1 MSYACPK
8 TVQRLTQAAGQRI
21 LILDGAMGTMIQRL
35 GLDEAAFRGRQFAG
49 HPHELAGC
57 NDLLSITRP
66 EAIVAIHR
74 AYLEAG
80 AELISTNTFNAN
92 RVSLADYR
100 LSDHVREINLSAAQC
115 ARQAIEEH
123 QAAMERGDR
132 RDGAPTGER
141 TGRNACPPG
150 TVTGRNACPPLGL
163 VAGSIGPTNRTAS
176 LSPNVNDPGFRAVT
190 FDDLVAAYYE
200 QVDAL
205 IEGGVDILLPETV
218 FDTLNLK
225 ASLFAIERCFEDRG
239 TRLPV
244 MASVTI
250 TDRSGR
256 TLSGQTLE
264 AFCTSIEHADLFS
277 IGINCAL
284 GPELMRPYVEELSSL
299 SAVCTSCH
307 PNAGLPNEFGGYDE
321 TPGQMAAVLG
331 EFAENGWLNVVGG
344 CCGTTPDHVRAI
356 AEAVG
361 GKPPRK
367 PPPPSPYARY
377 SGLEPLVLRPESA
390 FTMIGERTNVSGSR
404 AFARMVRE
412 GRLEEAAAVAR
423 QQVEGGANVI
433 DVNLDDAL
441 LDGEAI
447 MPHFLN
453 LLAAEPD
460 VARVPVMIDS
470 SKWSILEAG
479 LKCVQG
485 KSIVNSI
492 SLKEGEEEFLRQAR
506 LVRRYGAACVVML
519 FDEQGQAV
527 TVEHK
532 VRIVRRAYH
541 LLTEK
546 VGMKPQDIIFDPNI
560 LTVGTGIEEHNR
572 YALNFIEATRQ
583 IKELFPEVRVSGGVS
598 NVSFAFRSSEPVRR
612 AMHAAFLYHAIRAG
626 LDMAIVNAG
635 QLDVYEEIPGGLRER
650 VEDVLLD
657 RRPDA
662 TERLIEM
669 AESLRQRE
677 GPSEKAAQAWRQGT
691 VEERLSH
698 ALVQGVVDF
707 IDADAEEARRTY
719 PTCLAIIEGPLMA
732 GMKVVGDLFGAG
744 KMFLP
749 QVVKSARVMKKAVA
763 YLLPF
768 LEEEKARGGMAT
780 LASPCARS
788 DMPTTSVGMAP
799 STRGKIVMATVKG
812 DVHDIGK
819 NIVGIVLACNN
830 YEVIDLGVMVP
841 CEKILQTAI
850 DQKADMIGLS
860 GLITP
865 SLEEMAHVAREMD
878 RRGLDLPLLIGG
890 ATTSAKHTAVKIAP
904 AYRHVTV
911 HVPDA
916 SRSAGVVERLLRPE
930 SRKLFDQENRVE
942 QARLVEAFRRRGEIT
957 LVPYA
962 DARTR
967 RFPTDWQNV
976 RIDVPA
982 FTGIRVRDDYPLDE
996 LARYIDWSPFFQAW
1010 ELRGKYPR
1018 IFDDPESGPEA
1029 RRLFDDAQR
1038 LLRRI
1043 IDEKLLHARGVYGF
1057 WPAASVGDDL
1067 LVYEGADRRSELA
1080 RFHTLR
1086 QQWQRKGQQHFLA
1099 LVDFIAPL
1107 ESGRADSLGAFAVS
1121 AGAGAAEL
1129 VARFEAEHDDYSA
1142 IMTKALADRLVE
1154 AFAERLHQIAR
1165 SDWGYGRDEQLTNKE
1180 LIDEKYR
1187 GIRPAPGYP
1196 ACPDHTEKIT
1206 LFRVLDAE
1214 RHAGIRLTETMAMDP
1229 AASICGWY
1237 FAHPQSRYFS
1247 VDRITRDQVESYAR
1261 RKAMK
1266 LSEVERWLAPN
1277 LGYEPE

>member
-8 TVQRLTQAAGQRI
+8 TVQHLMQAAGQRI

-35 GLDEAAFRGRQFAG
+35 GLDEAGFRGRQFAN
-49 HPHELAGC
+49 HPHDLAGC
-57 NDLLSITRP
+57 NDLLSMTRP

-80 AELISTNTFNAN
+80 ADLVSTNTFNAN
-92 RVSLADYR
+92 RISLADYR
-100 LSDHVREINLSAAQC
+100 LSDHVRQINLSAVRC
-115 ARQAIEEH
+115 ARRAVEEYR
-123 QAAMERGDR
+123 AARGGGLGIRDWGLRGDQN
-132 RDGAPTGER
+132 PIP
-141 TGRNACPPG
+141 NPQSLIPSLC
-150 TVTGRNACPPLGL
+150 L

-225 ASLFAIERCFEDRG
+225 ACLFAIERCFEDRG
-239 TRLPV
+239 TRLPI

-299 SAVCTSCH
+299 SAVYTSCH
-307 PNAGLPNEFGGYDE
+307 PNGGLPNEFGGYDE
-321 TPGQMAAVLG
+321 TPEQMAAALG
-331 EFAENGWLNVVGG
+331 EFAANGWLNVVGG
-344 CCGTTPDHVRAI
+344 CCGTTPSHVRAI
-356 AEAVG
+356 AEAVA

-367 PPPPSPYARY
+367 PPPPSPHARY

-412 GRLEEAAAVAR
+412 GRLEEAVAVAR

-441 LDGEAI
+441 LDGEEI
-447 MPHFLN
+447 MPRFLN

-470 SKWSILEAG
+470 SKWSILQSG

-532 VRIVRRAYH
+532 VRIARRAYH
-541 LLTEK
+541 FLTER

-677 GPSEKAAQAWRQGT
+677 GPSEKVEQAWRQGT

-698 ALVQGVVDF
+698 ALVRGIVDF
-707 IDADAEEARRTY
+707 IEEDAEEARRTY

-732 GMKVVGDLFGAG
+732 GMKVVGDLFGSG

-749 QVVKSARVMKKAVA
+749 QVVKS
-763 YLLPF
+763 
-768 LEEEKARGGMAT
+768 
-780 LASPCARS
+780 
-788 DMPTTSVGMAP
+788 
-799 STRGKIVMATVKG
+799 
-812 DVHDIGK
+812 
-819 NIVGIVLACNN
+819 
-830 YEVIDLGVMVP
+830 
-841 CEKILQTAI
+841 
-850 DQKADMIGLS
+850 
-860 GLITP
+860 
-865 SLEEMAHVAREMD
+865 
-878 RRGLDLPLLIGG
+878 
-890 ATTSAKHTAVKIAP
+890 
-904 AYRHVTV
+904 
-911 HVPDA
+911 
-916 SRSAGVVERLLRPE
+916 
-930 SRKLFDQENRVE
+930 
-942 QARLVEAFRRRGEIT
+942 
-957 LVPYA
+957 
-962 DARTR
+962 
-967 RFPTDWQNV
+967 
-976 RIDVPA
+976 
-982 FTGIRVRDDYPLDE
+982 TG
-996 LARYIDWSPFFQAW
+996 
-1010 ELRGKYPR
+1010 
-1018 IFDDPESGPEA
+1018 
-1029 RRLFDDAQR
+1029 
-1038 LLRRI
+1038 
-1043 IDEKLLHARGVYGF
+1043 
-1057 WPAASVGDDL
+1057 
-1067 LVYEGADRRSELA
+1067 
-1080 RFHTLR
+1080 
-1086 QQWQRKGQQHFLA
+1086 
-1099 LVDFIAPL
+1099 
-1107 ESGRADSLGAFAVS
+1107 
-1121 AGAGAAEL
+1121 
-1129 VARFEAEHDDYSA
+1129 
-1142 IMTKALADRLVE
+1142 
-1154 AFAERLHQIAR
+1154 
-1165 SDWGYGRDEQLTNKE
+1165 
-1180 LIDEKYR
+1180 
-1187 GIRPAPGYP
+1187 
-1196 ACPDHTEKIT
+1196 
-1206 LFRVLDAE
+1206 
-1214 RHAGIRLTETMAMDP
+1214 
-1229 AASICGWY
+1229 
-1237 FAHPQSRYFS
+1237 
-1247 VDRITRDQVESYAR
+1247 
-1261 RKAMK
+1261 
-1266 LSEVERWLAPN
+1266 
-1277 LGYEPE
+1277 